1 MVSRISQWLYVS
13 TRQLW
18 FYLIN
23 IIFIKWNIF
32 AFKEINEFIGI
43 LVKVYYRWL
52 FHVDSRF
59 FSPLLRTFLLIV
71 LCCLVRPR
79 SLIWASGLKLF
90 LEKEFITPNSVKL
103 IQHRAALPHYNS
115 SLSKR
120 FLAPVALHR
129 KIFPSLFW
137 DIFIGCK
144 VSSFNYPP
152 SSSFASASLSMSRDI
167 FFEECRHSRNARKQ
181 LDTEKRWF

>member
-1 MVSRISQWLYVS
+1 MI
-13 TRQLW
+13 
-18 FYLIN
+18 
-23 IIFIKWNIF
+23 
-32 AFKEINEFIGI
+32 
-43 LVKVYYRWL
+43 
-52 FHVDSRF
+52 
-59 FSPLLRTFLLIV
+59 
-71 LCCLVRPR
+71 
-79 SLIWASGLKLF
+79 IWASGLKLF
-90 LEKEFITPNSVKL
+90 LEKEFITPNSVNL

-120 FLAPVALHR
+120 FLAPVAFHL

-137 DIFIGCK
+137 EIFIGYQ

-181 LDTEKRWF
+181 LDTEKDDFRALLGAGMHVTIFFRLPCASFVTKKNIGHFQTFSHLQ

>member
-1 MVSRISQWLYVS
+1 MI
-13 TRQLW
+13 
-18 FYLIN
+18 
-23 IIFIKWNIF
+23 
-32 AFKEINEFIGI
+32 
-43 LVKVYYRWL
+43 
-52 FHVDSRF
+52 
-59 FSPLLRTFLLIV
+59 
-71 LCCLVRPR
+71 
-79 SLIWASGLKLF
+79 IWASGLKLF
-90 LEKEFITPNSVKL
+90 LEKEFITPNSVNL

-181 LDTEKRWF
+181 LDTEKDDFRALLGAGMHVTIFLDRPVRLLSPRKILDIFTHFHTSNKLLYMVTQ